1 MNIRE
6 IINKLRNPKRNIPLG
21 ILLVFIGMII
31 MVHSARFIVGYIILF
46 IIIRD
51 INIFKFI
58 LSLVELTIGCLL
70 AAYSGLLITF
80 KK

>member
-1 MNIRE
+1 MNIKE

-58 LSLVELTIGCLL
+58 LSLVELIIGCLL